1 MATTQEVQKDLLLQ
15 ILHYC
20 DHLREDVDMVVNS
33 LRDDESTKNEQN
45 EILLTMLQ
53 NIRTIQYSCEECLMH
68 LDTSAEEPTP
78 EVDKEAN

>member
-1 MATTQEVQKDLLLQ
+1 
-15 ILHYC
+15 
-20 DHLREDVDMVVNS
+20 VNT

-45 EILLTMLQ
+45 EILLTILQ

-68 LDTSAEEPTP
+68 LDMSEEPQTQ